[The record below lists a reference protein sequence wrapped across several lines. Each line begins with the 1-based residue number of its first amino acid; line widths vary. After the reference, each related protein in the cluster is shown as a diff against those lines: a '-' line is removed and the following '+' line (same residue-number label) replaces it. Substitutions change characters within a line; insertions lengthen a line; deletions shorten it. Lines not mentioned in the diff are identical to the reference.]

1 MESECYPCMP
11 ISSSHNNLSS
21 NLGSSMVKEE
31 PQSPEITQNNLLSDL
46 FAPETTPVS
55 GAITPGA
62 KVQSG
67 AQVQTSSNLRKFNVK
82 EEPVENVTTST
93 PTGVTTVQ
101 NHNPFIRTIYS
112 RPRSVPYLFKFV
124 F

>member
-46 FAPETTPVS
+46 FAPETPVS
-55 GAITPGA
+55 GVSAITA
-62 KVQSG
+62 G
-67 AQVQTSSNLRKFNVK
+67 AQVQSDAVQTPSNLRNFNVK

-93 PTGVTTVQ
+93 TTGVTTVQ

-112 RPRSVPYLFKFV
+112 RPR
-124 F
+124 

>member
-1 MESECYPCMP
+1 
-11 ISSSHNNLSS
+11 
-21 NLGSSMVKEE
+21 MVKEE

-62 KVQSG
+62 
-67 AQVQTSSNLRKFNVK
+67 QVQTSSNLRKFNVK

-93 PTGVTTVQ
+93 TTGVTTVQ

>member
-1 MESECYPCMP
+1 
-11 ISSSHNNLSS
+11 
-21 NLGSSMVKEE
+21 MVKEE

-46 FAPETTPVS
+46 FAPETPVS
-55 GAITPGA
+55 GAGAITAGA
-62 KVQSG
+62 QVQSG
-67 AQVQTSSNLRKFNVK
+67 AVQTSSNLRSFNVK

-93 PTGVTTVQ
+93 TTGVTTVQ

>member
-46 FAPETTPVS
+46 FAPETPVS
-55 GAITPGA
+55 GA
-62 KVQSG
+62 G
-67 AQVQTSSNLRKFNVK
+67 AQVQSGGTVQTTNLRSFNVK
-82 EEPVENVTTST
+82 EEPVEHVTTST
-93 PTGVTTVQ
+93 TTGVTTVQ

-112 RPRSVPYLFKFV
+112 RPR
-124 F
+124 

>member
-55 GAITPGA
+55 GAGGITAGA
-62 KVQSG
+62 QVQSG
-67 AQVQTSSNLRKFNVK
+67 AVQTPSNLRNFNVK

-93 PTGVTTVQ
+93 TTGVTTVQ

-112 RPRSVPYLFKFV
+112 RPR
-124 F
+124 

>member
-46 FAPETTPVS
+46 FAPETPVS
-55 GAITPGA
+55 GASAITAGA
-62 KVQSG
+62 QVQSG
-67 AQVQTSSNLRKFNVK
+67 AVQTPSNLRNFNVK

-93 PTGVTTVQ
+93 TTGVTTV

-112 RPRSVPYLFKFV
+112 RPR
-124 F
+124 

>member
-46 FAPETTPVS
+46 FAPETPVS
-55 GAITPGA
+55 GASAITAGA
-62 KVQSG
+62 QVQSG
-67 AQVQTSSNLRKFNVK
+67 AVQTPSNLRNFNVK

-93 PTGVTTVQ
+93 TTGVTTVQ

-112 RPRSVPYLFKFV
+112 RPR
-124 F
+124 